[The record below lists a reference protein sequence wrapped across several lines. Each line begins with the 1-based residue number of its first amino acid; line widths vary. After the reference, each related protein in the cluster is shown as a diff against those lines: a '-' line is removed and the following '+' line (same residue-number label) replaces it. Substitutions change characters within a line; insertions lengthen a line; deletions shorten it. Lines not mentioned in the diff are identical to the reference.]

1 MNTKCT
7 YCVLFI
13 SSCTQQKEAMGTL
26 LTRIEAVESLLCSG
40 FSKVHTIVEETAT
53 SICHCDG
60 PRTVNDEGSTLTKS
74 DKHQLKVQD
83 ITVIS
88 TSKKQVENQVGL
100 RQDGYDQAAKQVDS
114 KVGTQQDGC
123 DQAVPYCGKS
133 PEYSKART
141 QILTDTSPQK
151 LGANRSK
158 QIHPKASKYHQSDQS
173 GVSTICDIDL
183 TQQSPSLCSQ
193 VIAQLLVQDQT
204 KRAIENSSVTEE
216 KNVTCRREVSQCGE

>member
-1 MNTKCT
+1 
-7 YCVLFI
+7 
-13 SSCTQQKEAMGTL
+13 MGTL

-53 SICHCDG
+53 SICHCEG
-60 PRTVNDEGSTLTKS
+60 PRTVNDEGNTLTKS
-74 DKHQLKVQD
+74 DKHQLEGQD
-83 ITVIS
+83 TTVIS
-88 TSKKQVENQVGL
+88 TPKKQVENQVAL

-114 KVGTQQDGC
+114 KVGTQQDGH
-123 DQAVPYCGKS
+123 DQAVPCYGKS
-133 PEYSKART
+133 PEHSRAHA

-151 LGANRSK
+151 LGANRGK

-204 KRAIENSSVTEE
+204 KRAIENSCSVTEE
-216 KNVTCRREVSQCGE
+216 KNVTCRREVSQCGELLLIINHYSAERNR